1 MSTHATTSSSEIRET
16 ADAPNRYRRSRGPRR
31 PVWQTALFM
40 VGIIGIIAIFF
51 VPLYWLFSSAFKPQ
65 DAIYTWPLTWIPTEL
80 TLKNFAEAWSTA
92 PFDRF
97 YLNSI
102 ITTLVG
108 TGLEILLAILCA
120 YAFAFVEFRFK
131 KIVFV
136 LIIASMML
144 PGHVTLIVNY
154 ITVANLGWLNTY
166 QGLILPGIAS
176 AFAMFLLLQHMRTI
190 DVDIMKAAEI
200 DGAGHLRRMFTIAVP
215 LSMPMIIT
223 ATLIVMVGKW
233 NEYVWPLIVTST
245 TNMRT
250 LPIGLLFLRSQ
261 EGYSNWGAIMAGTVF
276 VSLPMLVLF
285 FLGQKR
291 IIGGLAAGAL
301 K

>member
-1 MSTHATTSSSEIRET
+1 MSTHVTTSSSEIRET

-176 AFAMFLLLQHMRTI
+176 AFAMFLLLQHMRT
-190 DVDIMKAAEI
+190 
-200 DGAGHLRRMFTIAVP
+200 
-215 LSMPMIIT
+215 
-223 ATLIVMVGKW
+223 
-233 NEYVWPLIVTST
+233 
-245 TNMRT
+245 